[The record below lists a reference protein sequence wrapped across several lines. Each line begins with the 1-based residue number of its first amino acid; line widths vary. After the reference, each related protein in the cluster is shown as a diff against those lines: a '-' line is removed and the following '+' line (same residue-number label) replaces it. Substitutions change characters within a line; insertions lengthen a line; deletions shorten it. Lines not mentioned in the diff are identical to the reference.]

1 MGAMTWD
8 PAQYARFADARRRP
22 FVDLLARVGARAP
35 RIVLDLGCG
44 DGARTLELADRWPRS
59 RVTGLDGSPE
69 MLAAAREADSHARV
83 EWVRADL
90 EDWAPDDLGTRPD
103 VVVTNATLQWVPRH
117 LDLIRRVVTALAP
130 GGWFA
135 MQVPDNLHSP
145 SHAFMREVA
154 AAHTRAADLGS
165 AVERLRVEPPQ
176 AYLERLA
183 SLGCE
188 VDVWSTT
195 YFHVLDPEGE
205 LDDPVLEWVRGTG
218 LRPVLAVLTDAE
230 ERDDFLREY
239 GARLRAAYPRTP
251 VGVVLP
257 FRRTF
262 AVARTQG

>member
-22 FVDLLARVGARAP
+22 FVDLLARVGARDP

-90 EDWAPDDLGTRPD
+90 EDWDPDDLGAPPD

-154 AAHTRAADLGS
+154 AAHTRS
-165 AVERLRVEPPQ
+165 AVESSGAET
-176 AYLERLA
+176 A
-183 SLGCE
+183 
-188 VDVWSTT
+188 
-195 YFHVLDPEGE
+195 
-205 LDDPVLEWVRGTG
+205 TG
-218 LRPVLAVLTDAE
+218 LRAALAEA
-230 ERDDFLREY
+230 
-239 GARLRAAYPRTP
+239 GSGGTP
-251 VGVVLP
+251 
-257 FRRTF
+257 
-262 AVARTQG
+262 ADSVARTCLLAALGAGPPPDGGFPRAGMMEG